1 MEEKPQLQFSPIDGL
16 QYDIDEIDHPMYMF
30 SHECVGCVMLTASAE
45 LSHYGKVML
54 EGKEHTDWKIIRT
67 NNFPHPLL
75 VVYLRGY
82 LRRYDSEAALHIEG
96 FTGTDGRE
104 MPPQDLTI
112 HVKPRRNRYEEKYQK
127 HEAVALQT
135 ALESAVL
142 LKNDGILPL
151 TPGMCVATFGS
162 GVANYR
168 ICPTGAGRINPRTRR
183 SLLQAI
189 EEASDLTY
197 DAEIAELY
205 AVPNDRLPDEAV
217 LSAAAERCDAALVVL
232 TRGTGENVDNR
243 PVRGEYY
250 LTEEEETLIHTVAA
264 VFDRCIVILNVSYPI
279 DTRFLADEHIN
290 ACLYTGLGGMQAT
303 EALMQLLDGRST
315 PSGHLPDTWPVDYFD
330 QPSSVNFLNFTEVAE
345 RPMQTDDPYWAQ
357 VCYEEEA
364 YVGYRYFESFG
375 KKVAFPFGFGLSYTT
390 FSYEPVRFIAD
401 SEHIELTV
409 RVQNTGTY
417 PGKAVLQLY
426 ASKPNDRL
434 EHPLCEMVAFGK
446 TELLAPGQGTML
458 MLTARTNDLAS
469 YDEKAA
475 AWMLLQGRYA
485 FSFGEN
491 AAARCE
497 IGELRFTE
505 DQIVQQVKNRVCPQI
520 PVHEFSREDRSVS
533 RKDTGLFTERPFAP
547 IRVADP
553 APVVPAAPEKPLYFE
568 DVMADP
574 DLAEAFVSQYTDE
587 ELCRS
592 NVCLNRDWS
601 MDAKGEAGWTVGI
614 ERLHLPSFSLAD
626 GNNGV
631 NLIKPNIGM
640 PTSCMV
646 AGTFNAELAYQV
658 GCAIAEEAV
667 ENGVSILLG
676 PAMNLHRNIFCG
688 RNAEYFSEDPCLAG
702 IMAGQQN
709 KGFQDNGVCGCIKH
723 VAANNCE
730 ALRKRSDSVMTER
743 TLREMYLRPFAYA
756 MQIEPSDTIMTGYN
770 ALNGVFCDENAE
782 LIEDVFRE
790 ELGFD
795 GFAMSDWNSYDT
807 SDIGNMVR
815 AGISFLTPG
824 SGDDWRV
831 KPVRGEL
838 TTGRLSRATLVRNVA
853 RIVKTLAKRK
863 SSVG

>member
-54 EGKEHTDWKIIRT
+54 EGKEHTDRKIIRT
-67 NNFPHPLL
+67 INFPHPLL

-112 HVKPRRNRYEEKYQK
+112 HIKPRRNRYEEKYQK

-142 LKNDGILPL
+142 LKNDGVLPL

-264 VFDRCIVILNVSYPI
+264 AFDRCIVILNVSYPI

-303 EALMQLLDGRST
+303 EALMRLLDGRNN
-315 PSGHLPDTWPVDYFD
+315 PCGHLPDTWPVDYFD

-357 VCYEEEA
+357 VCYEEGA

-390 FSYEPVRFIAD
+390 FSYKPVRFIAD

-434 EHPLCEMVAFGK
+434 EHPLCEMIAFGK

-475 AWMLLQGRYA
+475 AWMLLQGCYA

-497 IGELRFTE
+497 IGELHFTE
-505 DQIVQQVKNRVCPQI
+505 DQIVRQVKNRVCPKI
-520 PVHEFSREDRSVS
+520 PVHELSRDDRSVS

-547 IRVADP
+547 IQVADP
-553 APVVPAAPEKPLYFE
+553 APAVPAAPEKPLYFE

-574 DLAEAFVSQYTDE
+574 DLAEAFVAQYTDE

-592 NVCLNRDWS
+592 NVCFNRDWS

-631 NLIKPNIGM
+631 NLTKPNIGM

-831 KPVRGEL
+831 KPVRDEL
-838 TTGRLSRATLVRNVA
+838 TAGRLSRATLVRNVA

>member
-1 MEEKPQLQFSPIDGL
+1 MEEKTQLQFSPIDGL

-30 SHECVGCVMLTASAE
+30 SHECVGCVMLTASGE
-45 LSHYGKVML
+45 LSRNGRVLL
-54 EGKEHTDWKIIRT
+54 EGRQHTDWTIIRT

-75 VVYLRGY
+75 VVRLRGY

-96 FTGTDGRE
+96 FAGADGGE

-112 HVKPRRNRYEEKYQK
+112 HIKPRRDRYEKRYRE
-127 HEAVALQT
+127 HDLIALQA

-142 LKNDGILPL
+142 LKNDGALPL
-151 TPGMCVATFGS
+151 KKETKLALFGS

-189 EEASDLTY
+189 DETSDLSY
-197 DAEIAELY
+197 DTEIAEFY
-205 AVPNDRLPDEAV
+205 AVPNDRLPD
-217 LSAAAERCDAALVVL
+217 SALLAATAERCDAALVVL
-232 TRGTGENVDNR
+232 TRGTGENIDNR

-250 LTEEEETLIHTVAA
+250 LTEEEETLIRTVAA
-264 VFDRCIVILNVSYPI
+264 AFDKCVVILNVSYPI
-279 DTRFLADEHIN
+279 NTRFLTNDHIN

-303 EALMQLLDGRST
+303 EALLQLLDGRST
-315 PSGHLPDTWPVDYFD
+315 PCGHLPDSWPVDYFD
-330 QPSSVNFLNFTEVAE
+330 QPSSINFLNFTEVTD
-345 RPMQTDDPYWAQ
+345 RPLQTDDPIWAR
-357 VCYEEEA
+357 VCYEEGL

-375 KKVAFPFGFGLSYTT
+375 KKTAFPFGYGLSYTT
-390 FSYEPVRFIAD
+390 FAYEHVRFSAD
-401 SEHIELTV
+401 AEQIELIV
-409 RVQNTGTY
+409 RVQNTGAY
-417 PGKAVLQLY
+417 LGKAVLQLY
-426 ASKPNDRL
+426 VSKPNDRL
-434 EHPLCEMVAFGK
+434 EHPLCEMIAFGK
-446 TELLAPGQGTML
+446 TPSLAPGQSAEL
-458 MLTARTNDLAS
+458 LLTARTNDLAS
-469 YDEKAA
+469 YDEDAA

-491 AAARCE
+491 AAVRRE
-497 IGELRFTE
+497 IGELHFAGDR
-505 DQIVQQVKNRVCPQI
+505 IVQHVKNRVCPKI
-520 PVHEFSREDRSVS
+520 PVHEFSRNDRSVS
-533 RKDTGLFTERPFAP
+533 RKDTGIFTDRPFAS
-547 IRVADP
+547 IQVADP
-553 APVVPAAPEKPLYFE
+553 APAVPTAPEKPLYFE
-568 DVMADP
+568 DVLADP
-574 DLAEAFVSQYTDE
+574 DLAETFVAQYTNE

-592 NVCLNRDWS
+592 NVCFNRDWS
-601 MDAKGEAGWTVGI
+601 MDAKGEAGWTVAI

-631 NLIKPNIGM
+631 NLTKPNIGM
-640 PTSCMV
+640 PTSCMI

-658 GCAIAEEAV
+658 GCAIAEEAI

-702 IMAGQQN
+702 VMAGQQN

-756 MQIEPSDTIMTGYN
+756 MQVEPSDTIMTGYN
-770 ALNGVFCDENAE
+770 ALNGVFCDENPE
-782 LIEDVFRE
+782 LLEDIFRE

-815 AGISFLTPG
+815 SGISFLTPG
-824 SGDDWRV
+824 SGDDFRV
-831 KPVRGEL
+831 KPLWNEL
-838 TTGRLSRATLVRNVA
+838 STGHLSRNTLVRNVA
-853 RIVKTLAKRK
+853 RIVKILAKRK
-863 SSVG
+863 NAAG

>member
-1 MEEKPQLQFSPIDGL
+1 
-16 QYDIDEIDHPMYMF
+16 
-30 SHECVGCVMLTASAE
+30 
-45 LSHYGKVML
+45 
-54 EGKEHTDWKIIRT
+54 
-67 NNFPHPLL
+67 
-75 VVYLRGY
+75 
-82 LRRYDSEAALHIEG
+82 
-96 FTGTDGRE
+96 
-104 MPPQDLTI
+104 
-112 HVKPRRNRYEEKYQK
+112 
-127 HEAVALQT
+127 
-135 ALESAVL
+135 
-142 LKNDGILPL
+142 
-151 TPGMCVATFGS
+151 
-162 GVANYR
+162 
-168 ICPTGAGRINPRTRR
+168 
-183 SLLQAI
+183 
-189 EEASDLTY
+189 
-197 DAEIAELY
+197 
-205 AVPNDRLPDEAV
+205 
-217 LSAAAERCDAALVVL
+217 
-232 TRGTGENVDNR
+232 
-243 PVRGEYY
+243 
-250 LTEEEETLIHTVAA
+250 
-264 VFDRCIVILNVSYPI
+264 
-279 DTRFLADEHIN
+279 
-290 ACLYTGLGGMQAT
+290 
-303 EALMQLLDGRST
+303 
-315 PSGHLPDTWPVDYFD
+315 
-330 QPSSVNFLNFTEVAE
+330 
-345 RPMQTDDPYWAQ
+345 
-357 VCYEEEA
+357 
-364 YVGYRYFESFG
+364 
-375 KKVAFPFGFGLSYTT
+375 
-390 FSYEPVRFIAD
+390 
-401 SEHIELTV
+401 
-409 RVQNTGTY
+409 
-417 PGKAVLQLY
+417 
-426 ASKPNDRL
+426 
-434 EHPLCEMVAFGK
+434 
-446 TELLAPGQGTML
+446 ML

-469 YDEKAA
+469 YDEKEA

-497 IGELRFTE
+497 IGALRFTE

-533 RKDTGLFTERPFAP
+533 RKNTEMFTERPFAP
-547 IRVADP
+547 IQVADP

-574 DLAEAFVSQYTDE
+574 DLAEAFVAQYTDE

-592 NVCLNRDWS
+592 NVCFNRDWS

-631 NLIKPNIGM
+631 NPTKPNIGM

-702 IMAGQQN
+702 IKAGQQN

-723 VAANNCE
+723 VAANNCG

-743 TLREMYLRPFAYA
+743 TLWEMYLRPFAYA
-756 MQIEPSDTIMTGYN
+756 MQIEPSNTIMTGYN

-795 GFAMSDWNSYDT
+795 GFAMPDWNSYDT

-815 AGISFLTPG
+815 AGISFLTPS

-831 KPVRGEL
+831 KPVWDEL
-838 TTGRLSRATLVRNVA
+838 TAGRLSRATLVRNVA

>member
-250 LTEEEETLIHTVAA
+250 LTEEEETLIRTVAA
-264 VFDRCIVILNVSYPI
+264 AFDRCIVILNVSYPI

-303 EALMQLLDGRST
+303 EALMRLLDGRNN
-315 PSGHLPDTWPVDYFD
+315 PCGHLPDTWPVDYFD
-330 QPSSVNFLNFTEVAE
+330 QPSSVNFLNFTEVTD

-357 VCYEEEA
+357 VCYEEGA

-497 IGELRFTE
+497 IGALRFTE

-547 IRVADP
+547 IQVADP

-574 DLAEAFVSQYTDE
+574 DLAEAFVAQYTDE

-592 NVCLNRDWS
+592 NVCFNRDWS

-631 NLIKPNIGM
+631 NLSQPNIGM

-831 KPVRGEL
+831 KPVRDEL
-838 TTGRLSRATLVRNVA
+838 TAGRLSRATLVRNVA

>member
-96 FTGTDGRE
+96 FTGADGQE

-135 ALESAVL
+135 ALESVVL
-142 LKNDGILPL
+142 LKNDGTLPL
-151 TPGMCVATFGS
+151 ASGMCVAAFGS

-264 VFDRCIVILNVSYPI
+264 AFDRCIVILNVSYPI

-330 QPSSVNFLNFTEVAE
+330 QPSSVNFLNFTEVAD

-357 VCYEEEA
+357 VCYEEGA

-390 FSYEPVRFIAD
+390 FSYEPIRFAAD
-401 SEHIELTV
+401 GEHVELTV

-434 EHPLCEMVAFGK
+434 EHPLCEMIAFGK

-458 MLTARTNDLAS
+458 VLTARTNDLAS

-485 FSFGEN
+485 FSFGED

-497 IGELRFTE
+497 IGELCFTE

-533 RKDTGLFTERPFAP
+533 RKDTGMFTERPFAP
-547 IRVADP
+547 IQVADP
-553 APVVPAAPEKPLYFE
+553 APAVPAAPEKPLYFE

-574 DLAEAFVSQYTDE
+574 DLAEAFVAQYTDE

-592 NVCLNRDWS
+592 NVCFNRDWS

-631 NLIKPNIGM
+631 NLTKPNIGM

-831 KPVRGEL
+831 KPVRDEL
-838 TTGRLSRATLVRNVA
+838 TAGRLSRATLVRNVA

>member
-1 MEEKPQLQFSPIDGL
+1 M
-16 QYDIDEIDHPMYMF
+16 
-30 SHECVGCVMLTASAE
+30 
-45 LSHYGKVML
+45 
-54 EGKEHTDWKIIRT
+54 
-67 NNFPHPLL
+67 
-75 VVYLRGY
+75 
-82 LRRYDSEAALHIEG
+82 
-96 FTGTDGRE
+96 
-104 MPPQDLTI
+104 
-112 HVKPRRNRYEEKYQK
+112 
-127 HEAVALQT
+127 
-135 ALESAVL
+135 
-142 LKNDGILPL
+142 
-151 TPGMCVATFGS
+151 
-162 GVANYR
+162 
-168 ICPTGAGRINPRTRR
+168 
-183 SLLQAI
+183 
-189 EEASDLTY
+189 
-197 DAEIAELY
+197 
-205 AVPNDRLPDEAV
+205 
-217 LSAAAERCDAALVVL
+217 
-232 TRGTGENVDNR
+232 
-243 PVRGEYY
+243 RGEYY

-357 VCYEEEA
+357 VCYEEGA

-458 MLTARTNDLAS
+458 VLTARTNDLAS

-505 DQIVQQVKNRVCPQI
+505 DRIVRQVKNRVCPQI
-520 PVHEFSREDRSVS
+520 PVHELSRGDRSIS
-533 RKDTGLFTERPFAP
+533 RKDTGMFTERPFAP
-547 IRVADP
+547 IQVDDP

-574 DLAEAFVSQYTDE
+574 DLAEAFVAQYTDE

-592 NVCLNRDWS
+592 NVCFNRDWS

-614 ERLHLPSFSLAD
+614 ERLHLPLFSLAD

-831 KPVRGEL
+831 KPVRDEL
-838 TTGRLSRATLVRNVA
+838 TAGRLSRATLVRNVA

>member
-30 SHECVGCVMLTASAE
+30 SHECVGCVMLTASDE
-45 LSHYGKVML
+45 LSHYGKVLL

-67 NNFPHPLL
+67 INFPHPLL

-96 FTGTDGRE
+96 FTGADGQE

-112 HVKPRRNRYEEKYQK
+112 HVKPRRNRYEEKYRK

-151 TPGMCVATFGS
+151 ASGMCVAAFGS

-197 DAEIAELY
+197 DTEIAELY

-250 LTEEEETLIHTVAA
+250 LTEGEETLIHTVAA
-264 VFDRCIVILNVSYPI
+264 AFDRCIVILNVSYPI

-330 QPSSVNFLNFTEVAE
+330 QPSSVNFLNFTEVAD

-357 VCYEEEA
+357 VCYEEGA

-390 FSYEPVRFIAD
+390 FSYKPVRFIAD

-520 PVHEFSREDRSVS
+520 PVHELSREDRSVS
-533 RKDTGLFTERPFAP
+533 RKDTGMFTERPFAP
-547 IRVADP
+547 IQVADP

-574 DLAEAFVSQYTDE
+574 DLAEAFVAQYTDE

-592 NVCLNRDWS
+592 NVCFNRDWS

-631 NLIKPNIGM
+631 NLTKPNIGM

-831 KPVRGEL
+831 KPVRDEL
-838 TTGRLSRATLVRNVA
+838 TAGRLSRATLVRNVA

>member
-357 VCYEEEA
+357 VCYEEGA

-497 IGELRFTE
+497 IGALRFTE

-547 IRVADP
+547 IQVADP

-574 DLAEAFVSQYTDE
+574 DLAEAFVAQYTDE

-592 NVCLNRDWS
+592 NVCFNRDWS

-631 NLIKPNIGM
+631 NLSQPNIGM

-831 KPVRGEL
+831 KPVRDEL
-838 TTGRLSRATLVRNVA
+838 TAGRLSRATLVRNVA

>member
-1 MEEKPQLQFSPIDGL
+1 M
-16 QYDIDEIDHPMYMF
+16 
-30 SHECVGCVMLTASAE
+30 
-45 LSHYGKVML
+45 
-54 EGKEHTDWKIIRT
+54 
-67 NNFPHPLL
+67 
-75 VVYLRGY
+75 
-82 LRRYDSEAALHIEG
+82 
-96 FTGTDGRE
+96 
-104 MPPQDLTI
+104 
-112 HVKPRRNRYEEKYQK
+112 
-127 HEAVALQT
+127 
-135 ALESAVL
+135 
-142 LKNDGILPL
+142 
-151 TPGMCVATFGS
+151 
-162 GVANYR
+162 
-168 ICPTGAGRINPRTRR
+168 
-183 SLLQAI
+183 
-189 EEASDLTY
+189 
-197 DAEIAELY
+197 
-205 AVPNDRLPDEAV
+205 
-217 LSAAAERCDAALVVL
+217 
-232 TRGTGENVDNR
+232 
-243 PVRGEYY
+243 RGEYY
-250 LTEEEETLIHTVAA
+250 LTEEEETLIRTVAA
-264 VFDRCIVILNVSYPI
+264 AFDRCIVILNVSYPI

-303 EALMQLLDGRST
+303 EALMRLLDGRNN
-315 PSGHLPDTWPVDYFD
+315 PCGHLPDTWPVDYFD
-330 QPSSVNFLNFTEVAE
+330 QPSSVNFLNFTEVTD

-357 VCYEEEA
+357 VCYEEGA

-497 IGELRFTE
+497 IGALRFTE

-547 IRVADP
+547 IQVADP

-574 DLAEAFVSQYTDE
+574 DLAEAFVAQYTDE

-592 NVCLNRDWS
+592 NVCFNRDWS

-631 NLIKPNIGM
+631 NLSQPNIGM

-831 KPVRGEL
+831 KPVRDEL
-838 TTGRLSRATLVRNVA
+838 TAGRLSRATLVRNVA